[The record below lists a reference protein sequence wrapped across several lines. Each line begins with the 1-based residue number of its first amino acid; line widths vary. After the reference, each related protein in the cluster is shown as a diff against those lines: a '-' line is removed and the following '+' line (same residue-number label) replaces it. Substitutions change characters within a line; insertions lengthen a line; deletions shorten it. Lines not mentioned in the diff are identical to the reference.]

1 MNDCA
6 GEIIVFWRLFCG
18 LSPFYRWA
26 VLFCFVLSLAFSPV
40 RAQQSV
46 QNSQLQGF
54 VNRLERLQRD
64 MLTLQQFV
72 YRGQD
77 RPAVTESQTV
87 IENPESTV
95 AVRSRFNQVAEDM
108 RQLNGQVEELGFR
121 LQQLT
126 DGLARLRAD
135 MDLRFSQ
142 ISVRQGRSV
151 SMEKATPVE
160 KSATAEKQ
168 VAPEALSGLSS
179 AESPTPKTST
189 PETSTRAQDVTL
201 PDGAPEQQYR
211 FAFDLLRQARYAEA
225 ESAFRQFIAAHPQN
239 ALSGNAQ
246 YWLGET
252 YYVRGDFQQAAVV
265 FAEGFEK
272 WPDNNKAPDNLLK
285 LGLSLSTLGQKTD
298 ACGIFS
304 ALLERYAQANPIIL
318 QRARSQQKTLSC
330 P

>member
-1 MNDCA
+1 M
-6 GEIIVFWRLFCG
+6 FWRLFCG

-26 VLFCFVLSLAFSPV
+26 VLFCFVVSLAFSPV

-77 RPAVTESQTV
+77 RPEITENQPV
-87 IENPESTV
+87 VENPEPAV

-142 ISVRQGRSV
+142 ISVQQGRSV

-160 KSATAEKQ
+160 KPATAEKQ
-168 VAPEALSGLSS
+168 VAPEALSGLSD
-179 AESPTPKTST
+179 AESPTL
-189 PETSTRAQDVTL
+189 ETLTRAQDVTL

-211 FAFDLLRQARYAEA
+211 FAFDLLRQARYVEA

-239 ALSGNAQ
+239 TLSGNAQ

-285 LGLSLSTLGQKTD
+285 LGLSLSNLGQQTD

>member
-1 MNDCA
+1 MSARVEC
-6 GEIIVFWRLFCG
+6 WRLFCG
-18 LSPFYRWA
+18 LSPFGWA
-26 VLFCFVLSLAFSPV
+26 VLFCFVASLAFSPV

-64 MLTLQQFV
+64 IVTLQQFV

-77 RPAVTESQTV
+77 RPEIVDNQPV
-87 IENPESTV
+87 VENPEPAV

-126 DGLARLRAD
+126 EGLARLRAD

-142 ISVRQGRSV
+142 ISAQQ
-151 SMEKATPVE
+151 EKSARMDKAAPVE
-160 KSATAEKQ
+160 KSAPAEQQ
-168 VAPEALSGLSS
+168 VTPEAPSG
-179 AESPTPKTST
+179 ADSPTPDRST
-189 PETSTRAQDVTL
+189 GAQDVTL
-201 PDGAPEQQYR
+201 PDGTAEQQYR
-211 FAFDLLRQARYAEA
+211 FAFDLLRQTRYAEA

-239 ALSGNAQ
+239 TLSGNAQ

-265 FAEGFEK
+265 FAEGFKK
-272 WPDNNKAPDNLLK
+272 WPENNKAPDNLLK
-285 LGLSLSTLGQKTD
+285 LGLSLSTLGQKPD

-304 ALLERYAQANPIIL
+304 ALLEGYAQANPIIL

>member
-1 MNDCA
+1 MNNCA
-6 GEIIVFWRLFCG
+6 GEISVFWRLSRD
-18 LSPFYRWA
+18 LSFFYGWA
-26 VLFCFVLSLAFSPV
+26 VLFCFVLILAFSPV
-40 RAQQSV
+40 RAQQSI

-77 RPAVTESQTV
+77 RPEMVNNQTIIES
-87 IENPESTV
+87 PEPAV

-142 ISVRQGRSV
+142 ISVQQGEAV
-151 SMEKATPVE
+151 STEKTALIENPAAT
-160 KSATAEKQ
+160 EKQ
-168 VAPEALSGLSS
+168 VNSEALSDSS
-179 AESPTPKTST
+179 GAEIST
-189 PETSTRAQDVTL
+189 QVQDVSL

-211 FAFDLLRQARYAEA
+211 FAFDLLRQAHYAEA

-239 ALSGNAQ
+239 TLSGNAQ

-265 FAEGFEK
+265 FAEGFKK

-285 LGLSLSTLGQKTD
+285 LGLSLSTVGQKSD

-304 ALLERYAQANPIIL
+304 ALLERHAQANPIIL

>member
-1 MNDCA
+1 M
-6 GEIIVFWRLFCG
+6 FWRLFCG

-26 VLFCFVLSLAFSPV
+26 VLFCFVVSLAFSPV

-72 YRGQD
+72 YQGQD
-77 RPAVTESQTV
+77 RPEITENQPV
-87 IENPESTV
+87 AENPEPAV

-142 ISVRQGRSV
+142 ISVQQGRSV

-160 KSATAEKQ
+160 KPATAEKQ
-168 VAPEALSGLSS
+168 VAPEALSGLSD
-179 AESPTPKTST
+179 AESPTP
-189 PETSTRAQDVTL
+189 ETLTRAQDVTL

-211 FAFDLLRQARYAEA
+211 FAFDLLRQARYVEA

-239 ALSGNAQ
+239 TLSGNAQ

-285 LGLSLSTLGQKTD
+285 LGLSLSNLSQQTD

-318 QRARSQQKTLSC
+318 QRARTQQKALSC

>member
-1 MNDCA
+1 M
-6 GEIIVFWRLFCG
+6 FWRLFCG

-26 VLFCFVLSLAFSPV
+26 VLFCFVVSLAFSPV
-40 RAQQSV
+40 RAQQPV

-77 RPAVTESQTV
+77 RPEITENQPV
-87 IENPESTV
+87 AENPEPAV

-142 ISVRQGRSV
+142 ISVQQGRSV

-160 KSATAEKQ
+160 KPATAEKQ
-168 VAPEALSGLSS
+168 VAPEALSGLSD
-179 AESPTPKTST
+179 AESPTP
-189 PETSTRAQDVTL
+189 ETLTRAQDVTL

-211 FAFDLLRQARYAEA
+211 FAFDLLRQARYVEA

-239 ALSGNAQ
+239 TLSGNAQ

-285 LGLSLSTLGQKTD
+285 LGLSLSNLGQQTD

>member
-1 MNDCA
+1 M
-6 GEIIVFWRLFCG
+6 FWRLFCG

-26 VLFCFVLSLAFSPV
+26 VLFCFVVSLAFSPV

-77 RPAVTESQTV
+77 RPEITENQPV
-87 IENPESTV
+87 VENPEPAV

-142 ISVRQGRSV
+142 ISVQQGRSV

-160 KSATAEKQ
+160 KPATAEKQ
-168 VAPEALSGLSS
+168 VAPEALSGLSD
-179 AESPTPKTST
+179 AESPKL
-189 PETSTRAQDVTL
+189 ETLTRAQDVTL

-211 FAFDLLRQARYAEA
+211 FAFDLLRQARYVEA

-239 ALSGNAQ
+239 TLSGNAQ

-285 LGLSLSTLGQKTD
+285 LGLSLSNLGQQTD

>member
-1 MNDCA
+1 MSA
-6 GEIIVFWRLFCG
+6 RGEYWRLFCG
-18 LSPFYRWA
+18 LSPLGWA
-26 VLFCFVLSLAFSPV
+26 VLFCFAVSLIFSPV

-77 RPAVTESQTV
+77 RPEIVDNQPV
-87 IENPESTV
+87 VENPEPAV

-126 DGLARLRAD
+126 EGLARLRAD

-142 ISVRQGRSV
+142 ISAQQEKSAR
-151 SMEKATPVE
+151 MDKATPVE
-160 KSATAEKQ
+160 KSAPAEQQ
-168 VAPEALSGLSS
+168 VTPEAPSG
-179 AESPTPKTST
+179 ADSPTPERST
-189 PETSTRAQDVTL
+189 GAQDVTL
-201 PDGAPEQQYR
+201 PDGTAEQQYR
-211 FAFDLLRQARYAEA
+211 FAFDLLRQTRYAEA

-239 ALSGNAQ
+239 TLSGNAQ

-265 FAEGFEK
+265 FAEGFKK
-272 WPDNNKAPDNLLK
+272 WPENNKAPDNLLK
-285 LGLSLSTLGQKTD
+285 LGLSLSTLGQKPD